1 MGASANSED
10 PDEVPNE
17 TVFHQG
23 LLCLLENK
31 WSSGTEV
38 HNFIEILT
46 SNPLWCGMDNS
57 ILVVSMCME

>member
-31 WSSGTEV
+31 WSPGERY
-38 HNFIEILT
+38 IIL
-46 SNPLWCGMDNS
+46 
-57 ILVVSMCME
+57 